1 MSTQTKTPSVSG
13 QAHCQ
18 RTASFKK
25 RFLKQLKDK
34 TRDELA
40 WMLHT
45 LEGELRFMDLLER
58 YDARTVDS
66 VSGQALCQRKEQL
79 EQLEDITSLMLMP
92 DGFPRIAS

>member
-1 MSTQTKTPSVSG
+1 MSTSTSTKTTTP
-13 QAHCQ
+13 
-18 RTASFKK
+18 TASFKK

-58 YDARTVDS
+58 YDARTVD
-66 VSGQALCQRKEQL
+66 KEQL
-79 EQLEDITSLMLMP
+79 EQLEDITDMMLMP

>member
-1 MSTQTKTPSVSG
+1 MSSSQASSSPIKTP
-13 QAHCQ
+13 
-18 RTASFKK
+18 TASFKK

-58 YDARTVDS
+58 YDARTVD
-66 VSGQALCQRKEQL
+66 KEQL
-79 EQLEDITSLMLMP
+79 EQLEDITDIMLMP
-92 DGFPRIAS
+92 DGSPRCIS

>member
-1 MSTQTKTPSVSG
+1 MSTQTKTP
-13 QAHCQ
+13 
-18 RTASFKK
+18 TASFKK

-58 YDARTVDS
+58 YDARTVD
-66 VSGQALCQRKEQL
+66 KEQL